1 MTVHEC
7 RHTVCTFVER
17 RWGAG
22 VRQRVA
28 NHAREGLSAVYN
40 HASYDEEAEGAWKAW
55 GDYLNALATGG
66 DVVVKM
72 EGRVRG

>member
-7 RHTVCTFVER
+7 RHTICTFVEK

-40 HASYDEEAEGAWKAW
+40 HASYDDEAEIAWKAW
-55 GDYLNALATGG
+55 DDYLSALVFGG

-72 EGRVRG
+72 EARVRG